1 MTDLMVLL
9 LTHKSGDDPW
19 SSRGY
24 ALRMESEG
32 EEPQRAA
39 EEAVDEDRLL
49 RDEPADSEHEDDARL
64 WIQVYLE
71 LIEYKRRLLSAT
83 RETLADMAEGPARR
97 EVAETD
103 LVILRSEV
111 SRFTRRLEFWKRRLS
126 ELVGEPEG

>member
-1 MTDLMVLL
+1 
-9 LTHKSGDDPW
+9 
-19 SSRGY
+19 
-24 ALRMESEG
+24 MESEG

-39 EEAVDEDRLL
+39 EEAVDADRLL

-83 RETLADMAEGPARR
+83 LDTLAGMAEGPAHH

-103 LVILRSEV
+103 LVILQSEV
-111 SRFTRRLEFWKRRLS
+111 SRFTRRLEFWKRRLT
-126 ELVGEPEG
+126 ELVGQPEG

>member
-1 MTDLMVLL
+1 MTKLMVPLP
-9 LTHKSGDDPW
+9 THESVDDPW

-49 RDEPADSEHEDDARL
+49 RGEPADSVHEDDARL

-83 RETLADMAEGPARR
+83 RDTLAGMAEGPARR
-97 EVAETD
+97 EVAVTD
-103 LVILRSEV
+103 LVILQSEV
-111 SRFTRRLEFWKRRLS
+111 SRFTRRLEFWKRRLTES
-126 ELVGEPEG
+126 VGQPEG